1 MTLES
6 AAAEVVGL
14 VFLPAVGCIGDS
26 YRDTGAAS
34 IAATVR
40 KSLGNRSDML
50 PLSIEHT
57 YRFEVR
63 SKLTDRY

>member
-1 MTLES
+1 VTLES

-40 KSLGNRSDML
+40 KSFGNRSDML
-50 PLSIEHT
+50 PLSTEDT
-57 YRFEVR
+57 DRFEVR